1 MFVSK
6 IFSFIAFILLLAFG
20 PRVGAQD
27 IWGTLSRD
35 GCTIHFPTDWKAN
48 TSGEMETSFFLLAP
62 PVPATDSQA
71 YRPTISLVRR
81 DMQGQHIS
89 LEDWT
94 QVSVETL
101 QKTYTD
107 FNLLSTQK
115 LTDEVGPYYRVI
127 YTIGQKHI
135 TLKFIQLYRV
145 RETHMYILSFV
156 CDDKDYLNYR
166 TVAEKIMATFK
177 FD

>member
-1 MFVSK
+1 MNK
-6 IFSFIAFILLLAFG
+6 IFAFIAFTGVLGFAPG
-20 PRVGAQD
+20 AGAQN
-27 IWGTLSRD
+27 IWGTLTRD
-35 GCTIHFPTDWKAN
+35 GCTIHFPTDWKTN

-62 PVPATDSQA
+62 AVSARDSQA
-71 YRPTISLVRR
+71 YRPTISLVKR
-81 DMQGQHIS
+81 DMQGAQIT

-101 QKTYTD
+101 QKTYPD
-107 FNLLSTQK
+107 VNLLSTQK
-115 LTDEVGPYYRVI
+115 RSDEVGPYYRVI

-145 RETHMYILSFV
+145 NGNHMYILSFV